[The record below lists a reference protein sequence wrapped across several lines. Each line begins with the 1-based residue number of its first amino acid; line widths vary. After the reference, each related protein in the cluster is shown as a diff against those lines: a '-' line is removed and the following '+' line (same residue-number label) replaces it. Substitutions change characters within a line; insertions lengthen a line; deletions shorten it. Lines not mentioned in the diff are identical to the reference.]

1 MKTLGV
7 YIHVPFCVQKCAY
20 CDFLSSPA
28 TRQAQIEY
36 LRALKREIES
46 ESVKYKEFE
55 VDTVFFGGGTPS
67 ILESNDIIE
76 VMQVLRKFYNISEN
90 AEVSMEVNPATANLE
105 KMIGLRNAGV
115 NRLSIGLQSTN
126 DEELKLLGR
135 VHSYEDFL
143 ETYSLAR
150 AVGFDNINIDLMSA
164 LPGQTIETWLGTLNR
179 VLDLRPQHISA
190 YSLIIEEGTRLYDE
204 LDKFPPIPDEDE
216 DRKMYQ
222 ETKRILAQKGY
233 ERYEISNYAQKGYES
248 RHNIR
253 YWKRDNYVGFGLG
266 SASMVENV
274 RWNNT
279 SDMEVYLKELLE
291 KTGSVKDDIQKLTEN
306 ECMEEFMFLGL
317 RMIKGV
323 SKTDFY
329 KAFGKSIGEVYGSV
343 ILKWKKE
350 NILTENDD
358 YIALSDK
365 GIDISN
371 VVLSEFLL

>member
-7 YIHVPFCVQKCAY
+7 YIHVPFCVKKCAY

-28 TRQAQIEY
+28 TRQAQLEY

-67 ILESNDIIE
+67 ILEAKDIIE
-76 VMQVLRKFYNISEN
+76 VMQILRKFYNISEN
-90 AEVSMEVNPATANLE
+90 AEISMEVNPATANLE
-105 KMIGLRNAGV
+105 KMRGLRNAGV

-126 DEELKLLGR
+126 NEELKLLGR

-143 ETYSLAR
+143 ETYSIAR

-164 LPGQTIETWLGTLNR
+164 LPGQTLETWIGTLNR

-279 SDMEVYLKELLE
+279 SDMEVYLKEFLE
-291 KTGSVKDDIQKLTEN
+291 KSGSVRDDIQKLTEN

-323 SKTDFY
+323 SKADFH
-329 KAFGKSIGEVYGSV
+329 KAFGKSLDEVYVSV
-343 ILKWKKE
+343 ISKWKKE
-350 NILTENDD
+350 NILIENDD
-358 YIALSDK
+358 YIAFSDK

>member
-126 DEELKLLGR
+126 DEELKLPPR
-135 VHSYEDFL
+135 
-143 ETYSLAR
+143 TQK
-150 AVGFDNINIDLMSA
+150 DN
-164 LPGQTIETWLGTLNR
+164 
-179 VLDLRPQHISA
+179 VVVHIS
-190 YSLIIEEGTRLYDE
+190 RV
-204 LDKFPPIPDEDE
+204 
-216 DRKMYQ
+216 
-222 ETKRILAQKGY
+222 
-233 ERYEISNYAQKGYES
+233 EISKSEVFSETEIKTTPQ
-248 RHNIR
+248 
-253 YWKRDNYVGFGLG
+253 
-266 SASMVENV
+266 
-274 RWNNT
+274 NNQ
-279 SDMEVYLKELLE
+279 SCPPLA
-291 KTGSVKDDIQKLTEN
+291 KT
-306 ECMEEFMFLGL
+306 
-317 RMIKGV
+317 
-323 SKTDFY
+323 Y
-329 KAFGKSIGEVYGSV
+329 
-343 ILKWKKE
+343 
-350 NILTENDD
+350 
-358 YIALSDK
+358 
-365 GIDISN
+365 
-371 VVLSEFLL
+371 